1 VHQASGRGQD
11 ADAVY
16 RQAIQAFQEAG
27 NRSAEG
33 WAHNDLGLLAYARK
47 RWDEALQHYRQA
59 LALFEE
65 GVGLLKDARSRV
77 EVAELRVQRVLED
90 AAGDLKVSDL
100 DA

>member
-1 VHQASGRGQD
+1 MTREAKEPSPLAAALRRLEEIVRGL
-11 ADAVY
+11 
-16 RQAIQAFQEAG
+16 E
-27 NRSAEG
+27 SEET
-33 WAHNDLGLLAYARK
+33 DL
-47 RWDEALQHYRQA
+47 DQA

-65 GVGLLKDARSRV
+65 GVGLLKDARGRV